1 MSALLDFV
9 KYSYCNTWS
18 VHLLLE
24 NTFFF
29 SNKYPLA
36 YFKEFTKKAN
46 IETIHIKNDV
56 TYKILGVRSYG
67 LGVYL
72 NREILGS
79 TLTMRKYQKAKKNHL
94 FWCKVDTKNGA
105 FGIIPEE
112 LEDGLGSSNM
122 TFGELNTKKIDVN
135 YLQLFF
141 KSKRFNTYMDNF
153 VVGTTNRK
161 YIKFDDLLNE
171 VKIPLPSINIQK
183 QIVENYQSKINLA
196 NEQEQKAK
204 DLEKDIEEYLYSELG
219 LKKDNNSRSNNLLN
233 FISFEKLTVWS
244 CKDILDNLSI
254 NSIHFKTYSLNQKPD
269 LFVDIFRG
277 KSPKYEDN
285 SKSIILNQKCNRW
298 NDLELEHSK
307 SVNDEWFA
315 KLDKKFFTQEGDI
328 LINSTGDGTIGRATC
343 ITKKFENL
351 IYDSHIL
358 LLRVNQN
365 EINPLF
371 LTYFINC
378 DLGQK
383 QIENIKSAVATKQTE
398 LGINNLKN
406 LQFIIPNIDIQNEIA
421 NTIEKMKNKIK
432 FLSEESEKNKKIAL
446 EEFEREVFN
455 EA

>member
-9 KYSYCNTWS
+9 KFNELSNWS
-18 VHLLLE
+18 VAHLLQNHFNYNKDFELVKIGSFLKRNKTQVIVDD
-24 NTFFF
+24 NTTYKRVTIKLYNNGVFLRDTEIGK
-29 SNKYPLA
+29 NIG
-36 YFKEFTKKAN
+36 TKKQFS
-46 IETIHIKNDV
+46 IKEGQFLLS
-56 TYKILGVRSYG
+56 KIDAR
-67 LGVYL
+67 
-72 NREILGS
+72 
-79 TLTMRKYQKAKKNHL
+79 
-94 FWCKVDTKNGA
+94 NGA
-105 FGIIPEE
+105 FGIATNEV
-112 LEDGLGSSNM
+112 DGAIITADFLAFDIDKSRINPDFLVLITTTKKFMQFAQSASSG
-122 TFGELNTKKIDVN
+122 TTGRQRIDESKFLNT
-135 YLQLFF
+135 
-141 KSKRFNTYMDNF
+141 
-153 VVGTTNRK
+153 
-161 YIKFDDLLNE
+161 
-171 VKIPLPSINIQK
+171 KIPLPKLDIQK
-183 QIVENYQSKINLA
+183 QIVENYQNKINLA
-196 NEQEQKAK
+196 NEQGQKAEN
-204 DLEKDIEEYLYSELG
+204 LEKDIEEYLYSKLG
-219 LKKDNNSRSNNLLN
+219 LEKDNNSKSNNLLN
-233 FISFEKLTVWS
+233 FISFEKLMVWS

-254 NSIHFKTYSLNQKPD
+254 NSIHFKTYSLNQKPS

-307 SVNDEWFA
+307 SVNDEWFE

-343 ITKKFENL
+343 ISKEFKNL

-406 LQFIIPNIDIQNEIA
+406 LQFIIPDIDIQNEIA
-421 NTIEKMKNKIK
+421 NTIKEMKNQIK
-432 FLSEESEKNKKIAL
+432 FLNTESKNNKQLSL
-446 EEFEREVFN
+446 EEFEKEVFN